1 MDVPEN
7 PPARKI
13 VARQE
18 KQKRNR
24 EPGTWKS
31 EKVKTESEPRE
42 V

>member
-1 MDVPEN
+1 MDVPEKLA
-7 PPARKI
+7 ARKM

-18 KQKRNR
+18 KQKRNL